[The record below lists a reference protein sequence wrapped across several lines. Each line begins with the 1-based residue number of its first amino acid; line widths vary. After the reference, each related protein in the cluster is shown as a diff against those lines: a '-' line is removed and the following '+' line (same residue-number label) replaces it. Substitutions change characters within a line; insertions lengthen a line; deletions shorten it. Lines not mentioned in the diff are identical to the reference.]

1 MDGQIVVKV
10 KQEGAKDSK
19 EEEVQDEAFPEER
32 KDLPRKEDD
41 PSLVVLHVSIDNMEI
56 GNSLNDLGA
65 SVSIL

>member
-1 MDGQIVVKV
+1 M
-10 KQEGAKDSK
+10 
-19 EEEVQDEAFPEER
+19 QDEAFLEER